1 ASLHLEDSEDED
13 EAASNKSKKPR
24 KATNLS
30 SARASLFDQVSKQ
43 MTAKIA
49 SIQARVQDAKKAQT
63 DEAAATKPSNSTDV
77 ATRKLYNDALEACL
91 LLVQGWADKTVLVAA
106 AEKHNDMLKAKAEDG
121 KEPELVDVTVEDTV
135 AEQSPCLRLAIAAA
149 GTSINVER
157 GTFLRTQACMQ
168 HFAESIPA
176 TAVDADQLDKQRL
189 IWRRVFNCVTQLE
202 TSLKKCCGDVTKHVG
217 SLAAA
222 AEKDAKKQRDKEAKD
237 AAANHMAAVQ
247 KKMKQAKAEGSDAPA
262 IFRLE
267 QGKLTT
273 MKVVKG
279 NAIPSDADLSTSFVL
294 QECSHVKTWSDN
306 AVCLQVL
313 TNFGARYK
321 KANGYEQA
329 GKVTQPFQQRGG
341 NEATEKFF
349 GDVLAPVK
357 ASIVD
362 ISEFAQN
369 WMTTSWMFGLQPK
382 RIMAGLPPNCAACL
396 RVLVYGEIEI
406 YTFSTLSF
414 LAALKEKG
422 ITVPS
427 STAELEQAVLDTT
440 VEQWDLLQG
449 KLKPTYHLLKKD
461 EVLFTPVGH
470 MVVEK
475 TSASTMIYG
484 ARKSVLFKGIEAITE
499 YAQCVALA
507 QKDGKNTEKMVQV
520 QDALKAATGSDQ
532 KQSQ

>member
-1 ASLHLEDSEDED
+1 MRSEWLQKLAGPYRRDNDGFKGALRLWLPAKEYEQRNTTEFIRGGAKETSKPKKNPKQFEREAFRVHAKEADFTFGHSFFGGGGGAMEDSVEESQPVEQEAAAFRGAPSPEQLTPTKRKASLHLEDSEDED

-43 MTAKIA
+43 MTAKIT

-77 ATRKLYNDALEACL
+77 TTRKLYNDALEACL
-91 LLVQGWADKTVLVAA
+91 RLVQGWADKTVLVAA
-106 AEKHNDMLKAKAEDG
+106 AQKHNDMLKAKAEDG

-189 IWRRVFNCVTQLE
+189 IWRRMFNCVTQLE

-306 AVCLQVL
+306 AVCLQNEL
-313 TNFGARYK
+313 RCTIQEGEWLRASRQGDPAFPA
-321 KANGYEQA
+321 A
-329 GKVTQPFQQRGG
+329 GRQRGHG
-341 NEATEKFF
+341 
-349 GDVLAPVK
+349 
-357 ASIVD
+357 
-362 ISEFAQN
+362 
-369 WMTTSWMFGLQPK
+369 
-382 RIMAGLPPNCAACL
+382 
-396 RVLVYGEIEI
+396 
-406 YTFSTLSF
+406 
-414 LAALKEKG
+414 
-422 ITVPS
+422 
-427 STAELEQAVLDTT
+427 
-440 VEQWDLLQG
+440 
-449 KLKPTYHLLKKD
+449 
-461 EVLFTPVGH
+461 EVLWRRAG
-470 MVVEK
+470 
-475 TSASTMIYG
+475 
-484 ARKSVLFKGIEAITE
+484 
-499 YAQCVALA
+499 
-507 QKDGKNTEKMVQV
+507 
-520 QDALKAATGSDQ
+520 TGESLHCGYQ
-532 KQSQ
+532 